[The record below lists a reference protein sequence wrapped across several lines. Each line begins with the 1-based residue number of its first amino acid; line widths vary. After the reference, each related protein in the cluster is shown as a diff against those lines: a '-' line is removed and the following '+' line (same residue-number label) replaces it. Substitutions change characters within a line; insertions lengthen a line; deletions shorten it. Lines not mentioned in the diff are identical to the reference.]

1 MDRDEVRS
9 GPVEDELRSD
19 ETRRDREEGIE
30 IEVAIDP
37 ISREGKKLRISIYS
51 SSTRKRTRKRTSQAG
66 GTKEIM

>member
-1 MDRDEVRS
+1 VDRDEVRS

-37 ISREGKKLRISIYS
+37 ISKARSEVGISI
-51 SSTRKRTRKRTSQAG
+51 Q
-66 GTKEIM
+66 